1 MHKAIEE
8 FNHILEKDLKEELQK
23 VNSAGTIDPAEVKTI
38 TDAVKLMVK
47 LKEYEAWCNGEMDGK
62 SYGNSYMRGR
72 DAMTGRYTSRGYD
85 PYGHMSYNGPYETP
99 MWSNGSRMPYD
110 MGYSGHSI
118 NDRMIAK
125 LEGMMNEADSDYE
138 RQKIQEAISRMEMG
152 K

>member
-47 LKEYEAWCNGEMDGK
+47 LKEYEAWCNGEMEGR
-62 SYGNSYMRGR
+62 SYGDYSYMRGR

-85 PYGHMSYNGPYETP
+85 SYGHYSYNGPYETP
-99 MWSNGSRMPYD
+99 RMSYD
-110 MGYSGHSI
+110 RGYSGHSI

-125 LEGMMNEADSDYE
+125 LETMMGEAESDYE
-138 RQKIQEAISRMEMG
+138 RQKIQEAIARMEMG